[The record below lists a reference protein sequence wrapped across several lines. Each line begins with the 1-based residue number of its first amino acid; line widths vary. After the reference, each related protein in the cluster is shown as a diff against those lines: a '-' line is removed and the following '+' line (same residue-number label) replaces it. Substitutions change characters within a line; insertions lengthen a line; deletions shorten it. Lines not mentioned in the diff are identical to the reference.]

1 MVDSKTIDELL
12 HRINVLLK
20 SNKNENGEYKLDFTR
35 TAVALDF
42 ARKEI
47 ELAISGQ
54 QK

>member
-1 MVDSKTIDELL
+1 MVDSKTIDKLL
-12 HRINVLLK
+12 HKINVLLEN
-20 SNKNENGEYKLDFTR
+20 NKNETGEYKLDFTR

-47 ELAISGQ
+47 ELAISEQ

>member
-12 HRINVLLK
+12 HKINILLENNRK
-20 SNKNENGEYKLDFTR
+20 ENGEYKLDFTR

-47 ELAISGQ
+47 EFAISGQ